1 MFSIFNGENQG
12 DLQRLKAK
20 NPDRKEDATIIV
32 ARKTMKKVRIF
43 AAMAALMTLGLAAC
57 NGENATES
65 ASAAPTSSK
74 AASSAAKSSSK
85 KPSSSKAV
93 SSSKPAGPDYTQVI
107 AHTWTDGTPAAN
119 ADGKN
124 YIPLTDATANKVGVK
139 IAIMD
144 FAVPSDAAEG
154 TTLGSD
160 GKIAPVNE
168 KTAYIVWKV
177 KAPKAG
183 DYQMVMTA
191 KSSDTGVGKTLGDR
205 SVTVRLNGTAVD
217 IDGTTYQTQTVKEK
231 EWQKRRD
238 IKATTKGMITV
249 TPGQHNVKVFRG
261 DTEVYSKKLFIS
273 ASETKAVKL

>member
-57 NGENATES
+57 SGENATES

-85 KPSSSKAV
+85 KPSSSKPV

-168 KTAYIVWKV
+168 KTAYIGWKV

-217 IDGTTYQTQTVKEK
+217 IDGT
-231 EWQKRRD
+231 RD
-238 IKATTKGMITV
+238 PLTTEMAQFVVAPTIHLTGNEDTIEITACDYR
-249 TPGQHNVKVFRG
+249 PVF
-261 DTEVYSKKLFIS
+261 DT
-273 ASETKAVKL
+273 ASFVIFAEH